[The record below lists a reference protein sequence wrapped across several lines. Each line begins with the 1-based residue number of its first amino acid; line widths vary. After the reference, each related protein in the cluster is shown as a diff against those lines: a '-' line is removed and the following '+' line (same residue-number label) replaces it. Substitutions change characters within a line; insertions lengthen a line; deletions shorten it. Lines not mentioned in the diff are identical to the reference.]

1 MFNDKYTRDKVYMVY
16 FHASSCNSSGWLNDT
31 RDIVSFEHFMS
42 HGLQFDNPVDAKRAA
57 QERLTKLKE
66 FYHRNNLSMAEFR
79 YEYEIF
85 TNVRSNE
92 IEDSKDVVCL
102 HWQKSGYDLD
112 NFVRRYN
119 IPNKLIF
126 WSSVPDILY
135 PHATTNEC
143 LVLGE
148 KVKPDQYIC
157 YNKKTKE
164 VWISDWDV
172 SSGSNHERNE
182 YEYLKKKYSEVE
194 RFIELNKRY
203 GKGE

>member
-1 MFNDKYTRDKVYMVY
+1 MFNDEYTRNKVYMVY

-42 HGLQFDNPVDAKRAA
+42 HGLQFDNPIDAKRAA

-66 FYHRNNLSMAEFR
+66 FYHRNNLSMTDFR

-92 IEDSKDVVCL
+92 IEDLQDVVCL
-102 HWQKSGYDLD
+102 QWQCSGYDVD
-112 NFVRRYN
+112 QFARKHNIQSGINWRTVADKMYN
-119 IPNKLIF
+119 N
-126 WSSVPDILY
+126 
-135 PHATTNEC
+135 ATTNEC
-143 LVLGE
+143 YVSGK
-148 KVKPDQYIC
+148 KVEREQYIC

-172 SSGSNHERNE
+172 SSGSNYERNE